1 MASAKELVLKKLHTI
16 DRQLDRLL
24 SELSAVDE
32 SRLIKSP
39 GEGQW
44 SPVQVLQHLM
54 LSENGSMQYVR
65 KKTQSG
71 YAGLKPSDWQGKLRS
86 LLVGFYLSLPFKFK
100 APAVVDT
107 PQFPEVKS
115 FEEIR
120 EGYLQTRRRLGELLQ
135 GLPEEA
141 FHVLAYRHPL
151 GGRMDLNGMLHFFAA
166 HFERHE
172 KQIKRS
178 L

>member
-1 MASAKELVLKKLHTI
+1 MALTKDLALKKLETLN
-16 DRQLDRLL
+16 RQLERLFD
-24 SELSAVDE
+24 ELSAVDPT
-32 SRLIKSP
+32 RLLQAP

-120 EGYLQTRRRLGELLQ
+120 EGYLQTRRNLADLLQ
-135 GLPEEA
+135 GLPDEA
-141 FHVLAYRHPL
+141 YAVMAYRHPL

>member
-1 MASAKELVLKKLHTI
+1 MASTKDLALKELKTL
-16 DRQLDRLL
+16 DRQLEQLL
-24 SELSAVDE
+24 GELSTMEE
-32 SRLIKSP
+32 SHLLQAP
-39 GEGQW
+39 GEGKW

-71 YAGLKPSDWQGKLRS
+71 YAGFEPSDWKGKLRS
-86 LLVGFYLSLPFKFK
+86 RLVGFYLSLPFKFK

-120 EGYLQTRRRLGELLQ
+120 EGYLQTRRNLADMLHA
-135 GLPEEA
+135 LPEEA
-141 FHVLAYRHPL
+141 YNVLAYRHPL
-151 GGRMDLNGMLHFFAA
+151 GGRMNLNGMLHFFAA

-172 KQIKRS
+172 KQIRRS